1 MTGSTSPTQTLDQQL
16 CFEIYAASH
25 AFTKLYKPLLDPMGL
40 TYPQYLVML
49 LLWERDDRP
58 VGDLGQAL
66 ALESST
72 LTPLLKRMEAAGHVI
87 RQRDSEDERRVRIRL
102 TEAGWALQEQARQ
115 IPQCLDQSGAVTAAE
130 AADLRAEVRKL
141 RLALT
146 AALRAAQPD

>member
-1 MTGSTSPTQTLDQQL
+1 MTGTTTPTQTLDQQL

-87 RQRDSEDERRVRIRL
+87 RQRDPEDERRVRIRL
-102 TEAGWALQEQARQ
+102 TEVGWALQEQARH

-146 AALRAAQPD
+146 AALREAQPD

>member
-1 MTGSTSPTQTLDQQL
+1 MQQPLDPLTTLDQQL

-49 LLWERDDRP
+49 LLWERDNRP

-72 LTPLLKRMEAAGHVI
+72 LTPLLKRMETAGHVT
-87 RQRDSEDERRVRIRL
+87 RQRDPEDERRVRIRL
-102 TEAGWALQEQARQ
+102 TETGQALQEEARH
-115 IPQCLDQSGAVTAAE
+115 IPQCLDQSGAISAAE
-130 AADLRAEVRKL
+130 AADLRREVRKL

-146 AALRAAQPD
+146 AALIAAQPG

>member
-25 AFTKLYKPLLDPMGL
+25 AFTKLYKLLLDPMGL

-87 RQRDSEDERRVRIRL
+87 RQRDPEDERRVRIRL

-146 AALRAAQPD
+146 AALRAV

>member
-1 MTGSTSPTQTLDQQL
+1 MQQPPDPFTTLDQQL

-72 LTPLLKRMEAAGHVI
+72 LTPLLKRMETAGHVT
-87 RQRDSEDERRVRIRL
+87 RQRDPEDERRVRIRL
-102 TEAGWALQEQARQ
+102 TETGQALQAEARH
-115 IPQCLDQSGAVTAAE
+115 IPRCLDQSGAISAAE
-130 AADLRAEVRKL
+130 AADLRREMRKL

-146 AALRAAQPD
+146 ATLPATQPG

>member
-1 MTGSTSPTQTLDQQL
+1 MTGSTTPTQTLDQQL

-87 RQRDSEDERRVRIRL
+87 RQRDPKDERRVRIRL
-102 TEAGWALQEQARQ
+102 TEAGWALQERARH

-130 AADLRAEVRKL
+130 AADLRAEIRKL

-146 AALRAAQPD
+146 AALRAVQPD